1 MLKSGAIRPL
11 FPAMNTILST
21 LAATVGDAKDL
32 EGLARPLLELMEA
45 VTGLEST
52 YLTTIDIDCRLQH
65 VLYSRNTKAM
75 EIPEGL
81 SVPWGDTLCKRALD
95 EGRAY
100 TADVSACWGDSD
112 AARALGIQTYLSQP
126 IRVLDGS
133 VYGTLCA
140 ASSAKVPVHDE
151 VLRVVGLFARL
162 IAHQIDSERE
172 MKRLRVLTQDLQ
184 AHALTDPL
192 TGVANRRGLM
202 DRIERMLAR
211 SRHEQGQVMVAFVDL
226 DGFKSINDQHG
237 HLAGDIFLC
246 QMAHKLSEHIRA
258 NDLIG
263 RYGGDEF
270 VIVTDAGEP
279 DTFGRRIEQATV
291 GRFVANQ
298 ATIDYAG
305 ASVGVAVASAQ
316 DANAHSLLS
325 RADGAMYACKL
336 ARKRSLAANLV
347 RH

>member
-1 MLKSGAIRPL
+1 MD
-11 FPAMNTILST
+11 TILNT

-52 YLTTIDIDCRLQH
+52 YLTTIDIDRRLQH
-65 VLYSRNTKAM
+65 VLYSRNTMAM
-75 EIPEGL
+75 QIPEGL

-100 TADVSACWGDSD
+100 TADVAACWGDSD

-126 IRVLDGS
+126 VRVLDGS

-140 ASSAKVPVHDE
+140 ASGTRVPVQPE

-162 IAHQIDSERE
+162 IAQQIDTERE
-172 MKRLRVLTQDLQ
+172 MKRLRLLTQDLQ
-184 AHALTDPL
+184 VHALTDPL

-202 DRIERMLAR
+202 ERIERMLAR
-211 SRHEQGQVMVAFVDL
+211 SRREHGQVMVAFVDL

-237 HLAGDIFLC
+237 HEAGDIFLC
-246 QMAHKLSEHIRA
+246 QMARKLSEHVRA

-279 DTFGRRIEQATV
+279 DAFGRRIEQATV
-291 GRFVANQ
+291 GRFLANQ
-298 ATIDYAG
+298 TLIDYAG
-305 ASVGVAVASAQ
+305 ASVGVAVASAE
-316 DANAHSLLS
+316 DASAHRLLS

-336 ARKRSLAANLV
+336 ARRRALAAEQV
-347 RH
+347 CH

>member
-1 MLKSGAIRPL
+1 
-11 FPAMNTILST
+11 MNTILTS

-32 EGLARPLLELMEA
+32 EGLARPLLELMET

-52 YLTTIDIDCRLQH
+52 YLTTIDVDRGLQH
-65 VLYSRNTKAM
+65 VLYARNTKAM
-75 EIPEGL
+75 QIPEGL
-81 SVPWGDTLCKRALD
+81 LVPWGDTLCKRALD

-100 TADVSACWGDSD
+100 TADVGGCWGDSD

-126 IRVLDGS
+126 VRVLDGS

-140 ASSAKVPVHDE
+140 ASDTQVAVHAD

-162 IAHQIDSERE
+162 IGHQIDSERE
-172 MKRLRVLTQDLQ
+172 MKRLKSLTQDLQ
-184 AHALTDPL
+184 RSALTDPL

-211 SRHEQGQVMVAFVDL
+211 SRREQGTVMVAFVDL

-237 HLAGDIFLC
+237 HEAGDIFLC
-246 QMAHKLSEHIRA
+246 QMARKLSENVRA

-270 VIVTDAGEP
+270 VIVTDSGEP
-279 DTFGRRIEQATV
+279 TSFGRRIEEATV

-298 ATIDYAG
+298 ALIDYAG

-316 DANAHSLLS
+316 DVSAHSLLS

-336 ARKRSLAANLV
+336 ARKRTSALAHV